1 MKELANT
8 NGEVKGKMPDMV
20 IADMNPNVNEGDVK
34 VSDVKDLK
42 SDFAGKDLDE
52 VNDDAETGDIVQPVV
67 TITNQPVPVNNSEKD
82 DGS

>member
-1 MKELANT
+1 
-8 NGEVKGKMPDMV
+8 MPDV
-20 IADMNPNVNEGDVK
+20 GIDDMNPNNNEGDVK

-52 VNDDAETGDIVQPVV
+52 VNDDVETGDIVQPVV